1 MHYDALMVHKSDSL
15 ARAIGTRVRSHRQ
28 ERGWTLDQL
37 VEASGISR
45 RMVINVE
52 QGSANPSI
60 GTLLKIS
67 EALGV
72 VLPSLVEP
80 PEPKQVKLTRDG
92 QGAVL
97 WSGSAGGRGVMLS
110 SIRTPD
116 AIEIWDWTLAPG
128 DEHSSEAHRS
138 GTIELLHVLGGTL
151 TVEITGESHTLEAG
165 DALTFPGDVPHRY
178 ANPHGESARFA
189 MTFFEPVSG
198 PVDRHEETGG

>member
-1 MHYDALMVHKSDSL
+1 MVHKYDSL

-28 ERGWTLDQL
+28 KRGWTLDQL
-37 VEASGISR
+37 VEASGVSR

-72 VLPSLVEP
+72 VLPVLVEP
-80 PEPKQVKLTRDG
+80 PVSTPVKLTRADDG
-92 QGAVL
+92 ITL

-116 AIEIWDWTLAPG
+116 VIEIWDWTLEPG
-128 DEHSSEAHRS
+128 DEHTSQAHS
-138 GTIELLHVLGGTL
+138 PGTTELLHVLAGTI
-151 TVEITGESHTLEAG
+151 TVDVAGEPHILATG
-165 DALTFPGDVPHRY
+165 DALRFPGDVPHTY
-178 ANPHGESARFA
+178 ANPHDESARFA
-189 MTFFEPVSG
+189 MTFFEPVST
-198 PVDRHEETGG
+198 PDPHEQDTDG